1 MTLRPSGF
9 RDEVVVTGAR
19 EPAAGPDAFGN
30 TDSFDGQPAYDRLT
44 DATYRNAGLF
54 MQDDWAMAKGLEL
67 VYGLRADKHSQVHQV
82 IVSPRLTLMASPRES
97 LRGAPDP
104 PRSRAREERS
114 TNYVLGAEWKPEAG
128 WGLALLELSGFVTTL
143 SDQPV
148 MRPGTRISSPLYDRI
163 SG

>member
-1 MTLRPSGF
+1 LPELRAGRVTSPCSCKASGSEERQVDLPRAGPSLTLDMTLRPSGF

-19 EPAAGPDAFGN
+19 EPAAGPDAVGN
-30 TDSFDGQPAYDRLT
+30 TDSFDRQPAYDRLT

-114 TNYVLGAEWKPEAG
+114 TNYVLGAEW
-128 WGLALLELSGFVTTL
+128 
-143 SDQPV
+143 
-148 MRPGTRISSPLYDRI
+148 
-163 SG
+163 